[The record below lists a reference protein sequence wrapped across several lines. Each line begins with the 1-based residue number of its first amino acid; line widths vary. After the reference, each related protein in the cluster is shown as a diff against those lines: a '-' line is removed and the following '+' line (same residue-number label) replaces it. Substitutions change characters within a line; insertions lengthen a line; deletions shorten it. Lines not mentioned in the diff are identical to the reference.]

1 MTVFQTPG
9 GWRAE
14 RRESARAVILDAAW
28 ALVRAEGLSGLSL
41 RDLARRAGTTTPT
54 VYQYFAS
61 KNDIYDALFAQG
73 AAAFE
78 QVNGA
83 PYLDQEPRAVLLEGF
98 RRFIEFCTSDIP
110 RYQLLFLRTIP
121 GFAPTAEA
129 YAPAVRALEETRAR
143 LIRNQIT
150 DPRHLDLWTALT
162 TGLVDQQISNDPGG
176 NRWTRLVEDAVDMFL
191 AYCRG
196 ETTQSPTKQTRRHR
210 Q

>member
-1 MTVFQTPG
+1 MTVSQAPG

-14 RRESARAVILDAAW
+14 RRESARAVILEAACS
-28 ALVRAEGLSGLSL
+28 LVREEGLSGLSL

-78 QVNGA
+78 QANGA
-83 PYLDQEPRAVLLEGF
+83 PYPDQEPRAVLLEGF

-143 LIRNQIT
+143 LVRNQIT
-150 DPRHLDLWTALT
+150 DPRHVDLWTALT

-176 NRWTRLVEDAVDMFL
+176 HRWTRLAEDAVDMFL
-191 AYCRG
+191 AHCRG
-196 ETTQSPTKQTRRHR
+196 EATQSPTKRTRRHR